1 MLASFTPT
9 HIPRTQLQTHRKG
22 STKSTSLSRGPP
34 SFAFLLNQNATPVN
48 YMNCFDRRFW
58 TPSSNIP
65 GPRATKHIHFNHR
78 VEQCIAVSVGEDKE
92 DNAVSDDGS
101 EEDALSMMRSKHS
114 HSSTIARLPATTLRP
129 GHEPVHQKPYIAA
142 HLLLI

>member
-1 MLASFTPT
+1 MD
-9 HIPRTQLQTHRKG
+9 
-22 STKSTSLSRGPP
+22 
-34 SFAFLLNQNATPVN
+34 
-48 YMNCFDRRFW
+48 CFDRRFW

-65 GPRATKHIHFNHR
+65 GPPATKHIHFNHR
-78 VEQCIAVSVGEDKE
+78 VEQCIAVSIKEDKE

-114 HSSTIARLPATTLRP
+114 HSKPEHSTIARLPTTTLRP
-129 GHEPVHQKPYIAA
+129 GHEPVHQTPYIAA